1 MERDIILVVVNLNIY
16 VALNQITKYIDEH
29 LEEKI
34 AYENLAMMMGVNVY
48 TMQRIFSLMVGLT
61 LADYIRKR
69 RLSNAGYDLYEGNC
83 KVMDVAIKYG
93 YENATSFS
101 RAFEAFHG
109 IKPSMV
115 SKMSKL
121 KNYPRVIF
129 NENVVVTSALE
140 YEIKELDELKLFGV
154 SAKVNND
161 NVKEIAPKFFR
172 EMEDKYS
179 SELGLVKYAMLEYE
193 DVERDICSKYYVLF
207 DKEKEGLEKISIA
220 ASKWLSFRINSQEPR
235 EIQEM
240 IEKFYGEFFPSC
252 KYNLRDLPELEYYH
266 DGVTDFLI
274 AIY

>member
-1 MERDIILVVVNLNIY
+1 MVNLNIY

-34 AYENLAMMMGVNVY
+34 AYEKLAMMMGVNVY

-109 IKPSMV
+109 IKPSIV

-129 NENVVVTSALE
+129 NENVVITSALE

-179 SELGLVKYAMLEYE
+179 NELGLVKYAMLEYE

-207 DKEKEGLEKISIA
+207 DREKEGLKKISIV
-220 ASKWLSFRINSQEPR
+220 ASKWLSFRINSQDPR